1 MTQARIERL
10 EAEDFV
16 WQVNTLWDD
25 RYNDCLEY
33 QKTHGNYLVPQR
45 FAVNPQL
52 GKWVSKQRTEYQKL
66 KNGEKSQITAERIKE
81 LNKIEFVWNCRK
93 VEKAQLL

>member
-25 RYNDCLEY
+25 RYNDFLEY
-33 QKTHGNYLVPQR
+33 QKTHGNCLVPQR